1 MKLLY
6 FAAHQGWPLTSGNR
20 LRDYHQARELAKR
33 GPVTFVEMC
42 HPGEEPSSLPSD
54 CGFDEVI
61 SLRKGAGY
69 TPGKIVR
76 GVAGSTPL
84 TALNYF
90 EPQAE
95 AQLAKLLA
103 RSQFSTVQIEGVHL
117 SRYLSVIQRAV
128 HPSAILVDWH
138 NIESELMWR
147 YSENE
152 PLWPKRLVAKR
163 TAALLEKTEALLL
176 DQCGAHTVASD
187 REKEQL
193 LARKPSANVHV
204 VPNGIDTAYFSPREL
219 AEIQGN
225 TQGETTKQCILFVGS
240 MDYHANA
247 DAAIW
252 FAREMWPAIA
262 QKHPGLEFVIV
273 GRNPP
278 PAVRELAARRVRVT
292 GTVQDVR
299 SFYASA
305 VAAVVPLRV
314 GSGTRLKILEAMAAG
329 VPVVSTQLGA
339 EGIDG
344 RHDVHLLLAEGGA
357 DFVAAVD
364 RVVTSSE
371 TSSRLTKAARD
382 LVVRLYDW
390 HRIGEELSRIH
401 DSLRSLAAR

>member
-1 MKLLY
+1 MRLLY
-6 FAAHQGWPLTSGNR
+6 FAAHQAWPLTSGNR

-42 HPGEEPSSLPSD
+42 HPGEESSSVPSD
-54 CGFDEVI
+54 SGFEEVV

-69 TPGKIVR
+69 TPAKIVR
-76 GVAGSTPL
+76 GMAGSTPL

-90 EPQAE
+90 EPVAE

-103 RSQFSTVQIEGVHL
+103 RSQFSTVQLEGVHL
-117 SRYLSVIQRAV
+117 SGYLPVIQKAV
-128 HPSAILVDWH
+128 HRSAIVVDWH

-152 PLWPKRLVAKR
+152 PLWPKRVVAKR
-163 TAALLEKTEALLL
+163 TAALLEKTEAALL
-176 DQCGAHTVASD
+176 DECGAHTVASD
-187 REKEQL
+187 RERDQL
-193 LARKPSANVHV
+193 LARNPSANVHV
-204 VPNGIDTAYFSPREL
+204 VPNGIDTAYFSPEEL
-219 AEIQGN
+219 AGIQEN
-225 TQGETTKQCILFVGS
+225 TPGPTMKRCILFVGS

-252 FAREMWPAIA
+252 FAREMWPQIA
-262 QKHPGLEFVIV
+262 QKHPELEFLIV

-278 PAVRELAARRVRVT
+278 PAVRELASGRVRVT
-292 GTVQDVR
+292 GTVPDVR
-299 SFYASA
+299 PFYARA
-305 VAAVVPLRV
+305 AAAVVPLRV

-344 RHDVHLLLAEGGA
+344 KHGVHLLLAQGGA

-364 RVVTSSE
+364 RVVASPEAAFS
-371 TSSRLTKAARD
+371 LIKAAREM
-382 LVVRLYDW
+382 VIRLYDW
-390 HRIGEELSRIH
+390 HRVGEELSRIH
-401 DSLRSLAAR
+401 DSLRLIAAR

>member
-1 MKLLY
+1 MRLLY
-6 FAAHQGWPLTSGNR
+6 FAAHQAWPPTSGNR

-33 GPVTFVEMC
+33 GPLTFVEMC
-42 HPGEEPSSLPSD
+42 HPGEEPSNPPSD

-69 TPGKIVR
+69 TPSKIVR
-76 GVAGSTPL
+76 GMAGSTPL
-84 TALNYF
+84 TTLNYF
-90 EPQAE
+90 EPEAE
-95 AQLAKLLA
+95 AQLANLLA
-103 RSQFSTVQIEGVHL
+103 RSAFSTVQMEGVHL
-117 SRYLSVIQRAV
+117 SGYLPVIQRAV
-128 HPSAILVDWH
+128 PRSAILVDWH

-152 PLWPKRLVAKR
+152 PLWPKRMVARR
-163 TAALLEKTEALLL
+163 TATLLERTEATLLE
-176 DQCGAHTVASD
+176 QCGAHTVASD

-193 LARKPSANVHV
+193 LGRNPSANVHV
-204 VPNGIDTAYFSPREL
+204 VPNGIDTAYFSPQEL
-219 AEIQGN
+219 ADIRGN
-225 TQGETTKQCILFVGS
+225 TEAPTTKRCILFVGS

-262 QKHPGLEFVIV
+262 QEHTELEFLIV

-278 PAVRELAARRVRVT
+278 PAVRELASSRVRVT

-299 SFYASA
+299 PFYASA

-329 VPVVSTQLGA
+329 VPVISTRLGA
-339 EGIDG
+339 EGIEGTD
-344 RHDVHLLLAEGGA
+344 DVHLMLAEGGV

-364 RVVTSSE
+364 RVVSSPE
-371 TSSRLTKAARD
+371 TSCRLTQAARD
-382 LVVRLYDW
+382 LVIRLYDW
-390 HRIGEELSRIH
+390 HRVGEELSRIH
-401 DSLRSLAAR
+401 DSLRLMAAR

>member
-1 MKLLY
+1 MRLLY
-6 FAAHQGWPLTSGNR
+6 FAAHQAWPLTSGNR

-33 GPVTFVEMC
+33 GSVTFVEMY
-42 HPGEEPSSLPSD
+42 HPGEGPSTVPTDS
-54 CGFDEVI
+54 GFEEVV

-69 TPGKIVR
+69 TPGKIAR
-76 GVAGSTPL
+76 GMTGSTPL

-90 EPQAE
+90 DPEAE

-103 RSQFSTVQIEGVHL
+103 RSQFSTVQMEGVHL
-117 SRYLSVIQRAV
+117 SEYLPVIQRAV
-128 HPSAILVDWH
+128 HRSAILVDWH
-138 NIESELMWR
+138 NIESELMRR

-152 PLWPKRLVAKR
+152 PLWPKRIVARR
-163 TAALLEKTEALLL
+163 TAALLERTEAMLL

-187 REKEQL
+187 RERNQL
-193 LARKPSANVHV
+193 LARNPSANVHV
-204 VPNGIDTAYFSPREL
+204 VPNGIDTAYFSPEEL
-219 AEIQGN
+219 ADIQGN
-225 TQGETTKQCILFVGS
+225 TSAPTMKRCILFVGS

-262 QKHPGLEFVIV
+262 QKHPELEFLIV

-278 PAVRELAARRVRVT
+278 PTVRELASSRVRVT
-292 GTVQDVR
+292 GTVPDVR
-299 SFYASA
+299 PFYGRAA
-305 VAAVVPLRV
+305 AAVVPLRV

-344 RHDVHLLLAEGGA
+344 KHDIHLLLAEGGA

-364 RVVTSSE
+364 RVVASPE
-371 TSSRLTKAARD
+371 VFFRLTKAARD
-382 LVVRLYDW
+382 LVIRLYDW
-390 HRIGEELSRIH
+390 HRVGEELSRIH
-401 DSLRSLAAR
+401 ESLRLIATR